1 MHNKFIGIHDK
12 EFQFYEIEHLRSMA
26 RGTLIENHII
36 KSIRQ
41 LYITSSLGIFHRN
54 FEYYDIGYLR
64 SFIRATFMEHN
75 IN

>member
-12 EFQFYEIEHLRSMA
+12 EFLYEIEHLRSMA
-26 RGTLIENHII
+26 GTLIENHII
-36 KSIRQ
+36 KSIRK